1 MAYNHENGIVP
12 RGVVRPLQESLRKE
26 KEEKDQL
33 SVSENVSKKD
43 MLKLLKDL
51 EKDMLNAVKKLEFE
65 KASLLRDQISFLK
78 DGGKNLKSADTGG
91 YSGIKKYGKRKRYG
105 KRKS

>member
-1 MAYNHENGIVP
+1 M
-12 RGVVRPLQESLRKE
+12 Q
-26 KEEKDQL
+26 
-33 SVSENVSKKD
+33 
-43 MLKLLKDL
+43 KLLKDL

-65 KASLLRDQISFLK
+65 KAALLRDQISFLK
-78 DGGKNLKSADTGG
+78 DGGKNHKSADTGG